1 MIKQIDFD
9 GYNEADVLK
18 IYEDGS
24 CVCTVRL
31 VEEDVTVK
39 EDTNIILVDG
49 VHFTLTD
56 EEKDLLNPK
65 EVSNENND

>member
-1 MIKQIDFD
+1 MIKKIDFD

-31 VEEDVTVK
+31 VEEEMTVK
-39 EDTNIILVDG
+39 EDTNIILSDG
-49 VHFTLTD
+49 VHFTLADD
-56 EEKDLLNPK
+56 EKEVLNPK
-65 EVSNENND
+65 IDEDVQE

>member
-1 MIKQIDFD
+1 MIKKIDFD

-24 CVCTVRL
+24 CACTVRL
-31 VEEDVTVK
+31 VEEDVVIK
-39 EDTNIILVDG
+39 QDENIVLVDG
-49 VHFTLTD
+49 VHFVLTD
-56 EEKDLLNPK
+56 EEKELLNPK

>member
-1 MIKQIDFD
+1 MIKKIDFD

-18 IYEDGS
+18 IYDDGS

-31 VEEDVTVK
+31 VEKDLTVK

-56 EEKDLLNPK
+56 EEKESFNPK
-65 EVSNENND
+65 IDEDVQE